1 MFNIIRMNQSQT
13 GGKGMK
19 SKMLI
24 ATLLGCLV
32 WQQGALSQTD
42 TIATNPTASDGV
54 APANQPAINTDTNQS
69 IGTNTANSPTA
80 PAVTANESPSVT
92 ATNEPADN
100 SAATPPTAPVVSTPE
115 SPSTTTSSVTTSTVT
130 TSNATTGASTA
141 TPPTAPVVSAPESP
155 STTTS
160 SVTTSTVTTTNET
173 ASAAKPQPSELPS
186 IPLIQFQDVPITT
199 AIENLA
205 RQAEINYLIDPKIG
219 YGQPD
224 QNGQIKAEPTLS
236 IRWEN
241 VTAEQALM
249 ALLDNYGLQ
258 LSEDR
263 KTQIARITAKD
274 PTAPPPLIT
283 RVIQLKYASTSNM
296 VDSVQASLT
305 DKRSKVLPDVRTS
318 QLVVVATEREQEAL
332 DALINEL
339 DKPTR
344 QVLIETKLVEISSNP
359 TTAKGVDW
367 SGTLSAQNIY
377 FGNGLMQGSSSTTA
391 QIPGTPTTTTFS
403 GGHTTTTTPSSSQQT
418 TLNMVQGAGGIAWN
432 TVSGFTPAIG
442 FLNADG
448 VHAVLS
454 FLNATYDA
462 QIVSTPRIVTL
473 DNEMATIEVT
483 MGYPVI
489 SLSGGTQN
497 SSGSMSI
504 TYSNVGTILQVTPR
518 ISANDFIW
526 LKVTP
531 SVSSFL
537 GNITITVP
545 GGQGNPSTSYPVP
558 EFNTRRIDSQVMIP
572 NGNTLVMGGLVQDNP
587 TATYSKVPVLGD
599 IPGLGWAF
607 RSENKSMNKDN
618 LIIFLTPTIIRNA
631 DFQQASSAP
640 ADFLQSKPAV
650 MKSRMNPSTV
660 WDGAEPRGD
669 WSNPVPVPGE
679 FDQK

>member
-1 MFNIIRMNQSQT
+1 
-13 GGKGMK
+13 MK

-42 TIATNPTASDGV
+42 TIA
-54 APANQPAINTDTNQS
+54 ANTNQS
-69 IGTNTANSPTA
+69 LGTNTANPPPA
-80 PAVTANESPSVT
+80 PAVTANESPGVTATNVPAGTNAANPPTAPAASTNESSSVT
-92 ATNEPADN
+92 ATNETTGTN
-100 SAATPPTAPVVSTPE
+100 AANPPTAPAASTNE
-115 SPSTTTSSVTTSTVT
+115 SSSVT
-130 TSNATTGASTA
+130 A
-141 TPPTAPVVSAPESP
+141 
-155 STTTS
+155 
-160 SVTTSTVTTTNET
+160 TNET
-173 ASAAKPQPSELPS
+173 TGTSAAKPQPSEPPS

-205 RQAEINYLIDPKIG
+205 RQAGINYLIDPKIG

-241 VTAEQALM
+241 VTAEQALV
-249 ALLDNYGLQ
+249 ALLDNYNLQ
-258 LSEDR
+258 LISDR
-263 KTQIARITAKD
+263 KTQIARVTTKD

-283 RVIQLKYASTSNM
+283 RVVQLKYASTSNM
-296 VDSVQASLT
+296 VDSIQASFT

-377 FGNGLMQGSSSTTA
+377 FGNGLMQSSSSTTA

-462 QIVSTPRIVTL
+462 QIVSTPRVVTL

-618 LIIFLTPTIIRNA
+618 LIIFLTPTIIKNA

-650 MKSRMNPSTV
+650 MKSRMNPSTI

>member
-1 MFNIIRMNQSQT
+1 
-13 GGKGMK
+13 MK

-42 TIATNPTASDGV
+42 TNATNPAATNEV
-54 APANQPAINTDTNQS
+54 APANQPATNTDTNQS

>member
-1 MFNIIRMNQSQT
+1 
-13 GGKGMK
+13 MK

-42 TIATNPTASDGV
+42 TNATNPAATNEV
-54 APANQPAINTDTNQS
+54 APANPPAINTDTNQS

-100 SAATPPTAPVVSTPE
+100 SAATPPTAPVVSAPE

-274 PTAPPPLIT
+274 PMAPPPLIT

-377 FGNGLMQGSSSTTA
+377 FGNGLMQSSSSTTA

-462 QIVSTPRIVTL
+462 QIVSTPRVVTL

-618 LIIFLTPTIIRNA
+618 LIIFLTPTIIKNA

-650 MKSRMNPSTV
+650 MKSRMNPSTI